1 MIFLLRLIKN
11 YGIFVEASDSIQI
24 LQVFDKSN
32 GKLLIFFETD
42 YSISI
47 HSLLL
52 EINEKY

>member
-11 YGIFVEASDSIQI
+11 YGIFVGASDSIQI

-42 YSISI
+42 DSISI